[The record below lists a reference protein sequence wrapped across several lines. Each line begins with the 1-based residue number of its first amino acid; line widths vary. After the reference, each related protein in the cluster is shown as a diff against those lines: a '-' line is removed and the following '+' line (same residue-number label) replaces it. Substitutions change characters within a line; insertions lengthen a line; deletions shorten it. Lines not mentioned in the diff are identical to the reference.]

1 MNRKSEQNPS
11 HVNAMHPSEFRKPFS
26 KEGKDGK
33 EGKDDI
39 CAMVD
44 HGIWE

>member
-1 MNRKSEQNPS
+1 MNRKAKLNLNRIET
-11 HVNAMHPSEFRKPFS
+11 MHPSEFRKPFS

>member
-1 MNRKSEQNPS
+1 MKQPNELIKLNQVALDP
-11 HVNAMHPSEFRKPFS
+11 MDFRKPFS

>member
-1 MNRKSEQNPS
+1 MNKEIIKQINIE
-11 HVNAMHPSEFRKPFS
+11 ALHPSDFKKPFS

-39 CAMVD
+39 CGVNIRA
-44 HGIWE
+44 I